1 MDVYMQFDV
10 ASVTIFSLA
19 ADAYIS
25 SEGVVLPRKR

>member
-10 ASVTIFSLA
+10 ASVSIFSLA

-25 SEGVVLPRKR
+25 RAVVVLPSKR